1 MPIYTTPSRDRT
13 MVIGALRSVQKNPVN
28 VLKKGSTAFGPQPT
42 SQVQNSE
49 TQGQSTLSLDKS
61 IEINKTY
68 VVSASRR
75 TPGPPLPSKSEGRL
89 TLQRRKTADKG
100 NPCAHDGT
108 HINADIGEGER
119 RLTLQRRIKAGNSER
134 GNSILK
140 ENAQSK
146 LQSASMLGP
155 NNNLMQT
162 RGTNSTDFVS
172 SAELSLMQK
181 IIDTRSNLSAT
192 AKQAP
197 IGKEQENSITSSYR
211 TTAEITVNK
220 GEILYK
226 PRTPVKR
233 LVAGKPDGND
243 DQQKAAKKAFK
254 VPTDQDGN
262 LVRTRTL
269 TADGI
274 KTAMMKLG
282 NQQETKNPTNYS
294 VKTMAKGFQTT
305 KPTINSGIN
314 NLKYSANSAMDSG
327 DRKPPRS
334 GTLTRGTLRQAEIS
348 TQNPCT
354 GNEFLNGEDSA
365 VTVAVRLR
373 PFNKREKNENAQE
386 VVFMKGQD
394 TIVQHPETNHVYSFV
409 YDFSFWSFDELHPEF
424 SSQETVYKKIGFPLL
439 EKAFEGYNTCLFAY
453 GQTGSGKSYTMMG
466 FSEKGIV
473 PRFCEQLFARVAKP
487 EMQQITYHIEMSYF
501 EVYNEK
507 IHDLLVGGNGKM
519 QVKQSLRVREHPVF
533 GPYVADLSSNV
544 VTSYVDVQGWLEL
557 GNKQRATAATGMNE
571 KSSRSHSVFTLVMTQ
586 TKTEFVEE
594 EEHEHCVTSRVNL
607 VDLAGSERCF
617 TAQTSGDRLKEG
629 VSINKSLFTLGKV
642 ISALSEHS
650 QAKKKVFIPYRE
662 SVLTWLLKDSLGGNS
677 KTAMIATI
685 SPSASN
691 VEETLST
698 LRYAKQARQIIN
710 IAKVNEDSSA
720 KLIRDLKLE
729 IEKLKAAQMSSQG
742 IQSERYKSSQK
753 EIGAL
758 KLKLSQQEREMAEV
772 QRRWRERLDQAEK
785 RKLEE
790 ARELQKAGITFKV
803 DNSLPNLVNLNEDP
817 QISEMLLYMIK
828 EGQTRVGKQRPN
840 SKHDIQLSG
849 ALIADDHCVIQN
861 LNGTVSIA
869 PIGNANTYVN
879 GNLITKSTVLHHG
892 DRVILGGDHYFKFNH
907 PLEVQSGQRASSGNA
922 LLGDG
927 PKDFEF
933 AKNELLQAQQTR
945 LEVEIEEARLQAKKE
960 MMQGIQVAKEMAQKE
975 LSSQKSLYE
984 NKIKELEKELV
995 KESKRKK
1002 EIEELQNVKKQ
1013 LKQEMEVNRQLEQE
1027 VEVNRK
1033 RLEMETLATRQ
1044 ALEDHNIR
1052 HVKFLD
1058 ALEAEKRKMTQD
1070 LERIQ
1075 QERKKRLET
1084 TCKSNS
1090 NWSSMKLSMMIQEAN
1105 AISNNLRKHTVFSRH
1120 EEPDNE
1126 NKSIQTPIQVQVKN
1140 TKLGIST
1147 FWSLEKFE
1155 WKLPAMRELY
1165 QGNSHSRDEDLFYDA
1180 NDDWETDLTV
1190 SSSFSRRRSR
1200 SFFKSKR
1207 MSGCLAG
1214 IQAFTIQNQQSVHPT
1229 DLLNV
1234 SQSICIAAPE
1244 STLPVVCKEILG
1256 AAVDFLGRSHLPP
1269 ENIPDR
1275 LVTDLLTIHKG
1286 TMEISNAYEQLDEE
1300 SQENLFTSNQAMQS
1314 NCVRATS
1321 TFERVTI
1328 LVKLWMDTAPQDT
1341 CFGMIEDELLGE
1353 VGTLGRNLQLLL
1365 QGCDSDIS
1373 SMVIEAQNKIS
1384 QTIRRLVKHIG
1395 HLAAFMSMELHFD
1408 EENMDD
1414 SPSYKRSVLA
1424 CLFEGA
1430 ESGME
1435 SLLNVG
1441 LKRIKEYQKLLQ
1453 RPSSNIE
1460 VFERLKKRSMA
1471 LSVSINNYLMELKK
1485 MGTLIQERAICH
1497 QDSIKNLDSITA
1509 VTAELVKFNKSS
1521 EKMYQMVISVL
1532 RGENA
1537 ADEQLKKHI
1546 EMVCSSA
1553 KQVAGKF
1560 GTLWT
1565 FSLDEVNASSV
1576 RVCELDREEPQLVLS
1591 EVDLA
1596 ANSLLD
1602 LIEYL
1607 QNEKKSH
1614 SSCAGRNEMK
1624 NEEKTKVSTDVG
1636 CATWCGRGV
1645 KKMVYT
1651 LQGTSSTAEESSPRG
1666 VQWV

>member
-13 MVIGALRSVQKNPVN
+13 MVIGALRSVPNNPVN
-28 VLKKGSTAFGPQPT
+28 VPEKGSTRLGPQST
-42 SQVQNSE
+42 SQVRDHE

-61 IEINKTY
+61 NEINKTY
-68 VVSASRR
+68 VVSASKR
-75 TPGPPLPSKSEGRL
+75 TLGPPMPSKSEGRL
-89 TLQRRKTADKG
+89 TLQRRKTVDKG
-100 NPCAHDGT
+100 NPCVHGDT
-108 HINADIGEGER
+108 NINADIGEGER
-119 RLTLQRRIKAGNSER
+119 RLALQRRIKVCNSES

-146 LQSASMLGP
+146 VQNASILGA
-155 NNNLMQT
+155 NYLLKT
-162 RGTNSTDFVS
+162 KGTNSTGFAS
-172 SAELSLMQK
+172 SKLSLMQN
-181 IIDTRSNLSAT
+181 IGDTRSNPLANVKL
-192 AKQAP
+192 AAL
-197 IGKEQENSITSSYR
+197 GKKQENPVTPYRATS
-211 TTAEITVNK
+211 AITVNK
-220 GEILYK
+220 VQTLSK
-226 PRTPVKR
+226 PSTTPVKR
-233 LVAGKPDGND
+233 MVAGKPGGND
-243 DQQKAAKKAFK
+243 NQKEAEEKILKI
-254 VPTDQDGN
+254 PTEQN
-262 LVRTRTL
+262 LIQNRTL
-269 TADGI
+269 TTDGI
-274 KTAMMKLG
+274 KMMKLG
-282 NQQETKNPTNYS
+282 NRQETKNPTNYS
-294 VKTMAKGFQTT
+294 VKTMAKGFQIS
-305 KPTINSGIN
+305 KPTIDSGIN
-314 NLKYSANSAMDSG
+314 NLKYSTNSVMDNS
-327 DRKPPRS
+327 DQKPPSSR
-334 GTLTRGTLRQAEIS
+334 TLMRGTLRQVDIS
-348 TQNPCT
+348 SQSPCT
-354 GNEFLNGEDSA
+354 GNECLNGEDSA
-365 VTVAVRLR
+365 VTVAVRVR
-373 PFNKREKNENAQE
+373 PFSNREKIENAEQ

-394 TIVQHPETNHVYSFV
+394 TIVQHPETNHTYSFV

-424 SSQETVYKKIGFPLL
+424 SSQETIYKKIGFPLL

-466 FSEKGIV
+466 FSDEGII
-473 PRFCEQLFARVAKP
+473 PRFCEQLFAKVAKP
-487 EMQQITYHIEMSYF
+487 EMQQATYHIEMSYF

-533 GPYVADLSSNV
+533 GPYVADLTLNV
-544 VTSYVDVQGWLEL
+544 VTSYADIQGWLEL

-571 KSSRSHSVFTLVMTQ
+571 KSSRSHSVFTLIMTQ

-594 EEHEHCVTSRVNL
+594 EEHDHCVTSKVNL

-617 TAQTSGDRLKEG
+617 TAQTSGNRLKEG

-642 ISALSEHS
+642 ISALSEYF

-729 IEKLKAAQMSSQG
+729 IDKLKAAQMSSQG
-742 IQSERYKSSQK
+742 IQSERYKVSQK
-753 EIGAL
+753 EIKAL
-758 KLKLSQQEREMAEV
+758 KLKLNQQEREMAES
-772 QRRWRERLDQAEK
+772 QRRWRERLEQAEK

-817 QISEMLLYMIK
+817 QISEVLLYMIK

-840 SKHDIQLSG
+840 SRHDIQLSG

-869 PIGNANTYVN
+869 PLGDANTYVN
-879 GNLITKSTVLHHG
+879 GNLIAESIVLHHG
-892 DRVILGGDHYFKFNH
+892 DRVIMGGDHYFKFNH
-907 PLEVQSGQRASSGNA
+907 PLEVQCGRASSGNA

-927 PKDFEF
+927 PKGFEF
-933 AKNELLQAQQTR
+933 AKNELLQAQQAR

-960 MMQGIQVAKEMAQKE
+960 MMQGIQVAKQIAQKE
-975 LSSQKSLYE
+975 LSCQKSLYE

-995 KESKRKK
+995 KESQKK
-1002 EIEELQNVKKQ
+1002 KAIEELQNVKKQ
-1013 LKQEMEVNRQLEQE
+1013 LQQEMQVNKQLEQE
-1027 VEVNRK
+1027 VAVNRK
-1033 RLEMETLATRQ
+1033 RLELETLATRQ

-1058 ALEAEKRKMTQD
+1058 ALEAEKRKMTKD
-1070 LERIQ
+1070 LERMQ

-1084 TCKSNS
+1084 QKSSVCKDHSY
-1090 NWSSMKLSMMIQEAN
+1090 WSSMKLSMMIQEAN
-1105 AISNNLRKHTVFSRH
+1105 TISNNLKKHTVFNRH
-1120 EEPDNE
+1120 EESDNE

-1155 WKLPAMRELY
+1155 CKLAAMRELY
-1165 QGNSHSRDEDLFYDA
+1165 QGNTHSRDEDLFYDP
-1180 NDDWETDLTV
+1180 NDDWETDLTH

-1214 IQAFTIQNQQSVHPT
+1214 IQAFSVQNLQSAHPT

-1234 SQSICIAAPE
+1234 SQSICLTGSE

-1256 AAVDFLGRSHLPP
+1256 AAVDFLGRNHLSQ

-1275 LVTDLLTIHKG
+1275 LITDLLTIHKG
-1286 TMEISNAYEQLDEE
+1286 TMEISKSYEQLDEE
-1300 SQENLFTSNQAMQS
+1300 SQENLFANNQAMQS
-1314 NCVRATS
+1314 YCVRATS
-1321 TFERVTI
+1321 IFERVTV
-1328 LVKLWMDTAPQDT
+1328 LVKLWIDTVPQDT
-1341 CFGMIEDELLGE
+1341 CFGISEDELLGE
-1353 VGTLGRNLQLLL
+1353 VRTLGRNLQLLL

-1373 SMVIEAQNKIS
+1373 SMVMEAQNKIS

-1408 EENMDD
+1408 EENIDD
-1414 SPSYKRSVLA
+1414 SPSYKRSVMA
-1424 CLFEGA
+1424 CLFEGT
-1430 ESGME
+1430 ESGMK
-1435 SLLNVG
+1435 SLLDVG
-1441 LKRIKEYQKLLQ
+1441 LKAIKEHQKLLQ
-1453 RPSSNIE
+1453 RPSTKTE

-1471 LSVSINNYLMELKK
+1471 LSASIQNYLMELKK
-1485 MGTLIQERAICH
+1485 LKMGTLIQECPTWHLR
-1497 QDSIKNLDSITA
+1497 SIKGLNS
-1509 VTAELVKFNKSS
+1509 VSAELVKFNESYHT
-1521 EKMYQMVISVL
+1521 MCQMITSVL

-1537 ADEQLKKHI
+1537 VDKQLKKCI
-1546 EMVCSSA
+1546 EMACSSMLN
-1553 KQVAGKF
+1553 VAGKF
-1560 GTLWT
+1560 DMLWT
-1565 FSLDEVNASSV
+1565 SSLEVNASSA
-1576 RVCELDREEPQLVLS
+1576 RESKLDRKGPQLLIS

-1602 LIEYL
+1602 LIEHL
-1607 QNEKKSH
+1607 QSEKGNASCTDNNEKIMASTNVD
-1614 SSCAGRNEMK
+1614 SSIRCN
-1624 NEEKTKVSTDVG
+1624 
-1636 CATWCGRGV
+1636 RGV
-1645 KKMVYT
+1645 KKVVYT
-1651 LQGTSSTAEESSPRG
+1651 LQGTASTTEEPSPTT
-1666 VQWV
+1666 VEWV

>member
-1 MPIYTTPSRDRT
+1 MPICTTPSRDRT
-13 MVIGALRSVQKNPVN
+13 MVIGVLRPVQQNPVN
-28 VLKKGSTAFGPQPT
+28 RLKKGNARFGPQPT
-42 SQVQNSE
+42 SQVQDNA

-61 IEINKTY
+61 NEINKTY
-68 VVSASRR
+68 VMSASKR
-75 TPGPPLPSKSEGRL
+75 TLGPPMPSKSENRL
-89 TLQRRKTADKG
+89 TLQRRKTVVKG
-100 NPCAHDGT
+100 NPCAHEDT
-108 HINADIGEGER
+108 NIDADIGEGER
-119 RLTLQRRIKAGNSER
+119 RLTLQRRMKVGNSER
-134 GNSILK
+134 GSSILK
-140 ENAQSK
+140 ENTRGK
-146 LQSASMLGP
+146 LQTVSMLGP
-155 NNNLMQT
+155 NNNLLQT
-162 RGTNSTDFVS
+162 KGTNSTGLAS

-181 IIDTRSNLSAT
+181 VMDTRSNLSAT
-192 AKQAP
+192 AKQAS
-197 IGKEQENSITSSYR
+197 IGKIQENSITSSYQ

-220 GEILYK
+220 VETLSK
-226 PRTPVKR
+226 PSATSVKR
-233 LVAGKPDGND
+233 TVASKPDGND
-243 DQQKAAKKAFK
+243 NQQKAFK
-254 VPTDQDGN
+254 VSSEHN
-262 LVRTRTL
+262 LIRTRTL
-269 TADGI
+269 TTDGI
-274 KTAMMKLG
+274 KIATMKLG
-282 NQQETKNPTNYS
+282 NQQETKNPSNYS
-294 VKTMAKGFQTT
+294 VKTMAKDFQSM
-305 KPTINSGIN
+305 KPTMDSGIN
-314 NLKYSANSAMDSG
+314 NLKYSANSVVNNG
-327 DRKPPRS
+327 DRKPPR
-334 GTLTRGTLRQAEIS
+334 GTLKQAEIS
-348 TQNPCT
+348 TQSPCA
-354 GNEFLNGEDSA
+354 GNECLNGEDSA
-365 VTVAVRLR
+365 VTVAVRVR
-373 PFNKREKNENAQE
+373 PFSNREKNENAQE
-386 VVFMKGQD
+386 IIFMKGQD
-394 TIVQHPETNHVYSFV
+394 TIVQHPETKHTYSFV
-409 YDFSFWSFDELHPEF
+409 FDFSFWSFDELNPEF
-424 SSQETVYKKIGFPLL
+424 SSQETVYKKIGVPLL

-466 FSEKGIV
+466 FSDEGII
-473 PRFCEQLFARVAKP
+473 PRFCEQLFARAAKP
-487 EMQQITYHIEMSYF
+487 GMQQVTFHIEMSYF

-544 VTSYVDVQGWLEL
+544 VTSYVDIKGWLEL

-586 TKTEFVEE
+586 TKTEFVED
-594 EEHEHCVTSRVNL
+594 EEHEHCITSRINL

-617 TAQTSGDRLKEG
+617 KARTSGDRLKEG

-642 ISALSEHS
+642 ISALSEYF

-677 KTAMIATI
+677 KTGMIATI

-758 KLKLSQQEREMAEV
+758 KLKLGQQEREMAEA

-785 RKLEE
+785 RKFEE

-828 EGQTRVGKQRPN
+828 GGQTRVGKQRPN

-849 ALIADDHCVIQN
+849 VLIADDHCVIKN
-861 LNGTVSIA
+861 LNGTVSIT
-869 PIGNANTYVN
+869 PVGDANTYVN
-879 GNLITKSTVLHHG
+879 GNLITESTVLHHG

-922 LLGDG
+922 LLGDR

-933 AKNELLQAQQTR
+933 AKNELLQAQQAR

-960 MMQGIQVAKEMAQKE
+960 MMQGIQVAKQMAQKE

-995 KESKRKK
+995 KESIKKK

-1013 LKQEMEVNRQLEQE
+1013 LKQEMQVNRQLEQE

-1033 RLEMETLATRQ
+1033 RLELETLATRQ
-1044 ALEDHNIR
+1044 ALQDHNIR

-1058 ALEAEKRKMTQD
+1058 ALEAEKRKMSQD
-1070 LERIQ
+1070 LERMQ
-1075 QERKKRLET
+1075 QERKKRMET
-1084 TCKSNS
+1084 QNNTSCKSHS
-1090 NWSSMKLSMMIQEAN
+1090 YWSSMKLSMMIQEAN
-1105 AISNNLRKHTVFSRH
+1105 TISNNLRKHTVFSRH
-1120 EEPDNE
+1120 EEPDDI
-1126 NKSIQTPIQVQVKN
+1126 NKSIQTTIQVHVKN

-1155 WKLPAMRELY
+1155 WKLAAMRELS
-1165 QGNSHSRDEDLFYDA
+1165 QGNTNSRDEDLFYDP
-1180 NDDWETDLTV
+1180 NDDWETDLTH

-1214 IQAFTIQNQQSVHPT
+1214 IQTFTIQNVQSAHPT
-1229 DLLNV
+1229 DLLNI
-1234 SQSICIAAPE
+1234 SQSICEAGSE
-1244 STLPVVCKEILG
+1244 SILPVVCKEILG
-1256 AAVDFLGRSHLPP
+1256 AAVDFLGSSHSPQG
-1269 ENIPDR
+1269 NIPDR
-1275 LVTDLLTIHKG
+1275 LITDLVIIHKG
-1286 TMEISNAYEQLDEE
+1286 MMEISNTYEQLDEE
-1300 SQENLFTSNQAMQS
+1300 SQENLFTRNQAMQS
-1314 NCVRATS
+1314 YCVRATS
-1321 TFERVTI
+1321 AFERVSI
-1328 LVKLWMDTAPQDT
+1328 LVKLWLDSSPQDT

-1353 VGTLGRNLQLLL
+1353 VRTLGRNLQLLL

-1373 SMVIEAQNKIS
+1373 SMVMEAQNKIS

-1395 HLAAFMSMELHFD
+1395 HLAAFTSMELHFD

-1414 SPSYKRSVLA
+1414 SPSYKRSIMT
-1424 CLFEGA
+1424 CLFEGT

-1435 SLLNVG
+1435 SLLDAG
-1441 LKRIKEYQKLLQ
+1441 LKRIKEHQKLLQ
-1453 RPSSNIE
+1453 RLSSKIE
-1460 VFERLKKRSMA
+1460 ALERLKKRSMA
-1471 LSVSINNYLMELKK
+1471 LLVSIQNYLMELKK
-1485 MGTLIQERAICH
+1485 MGTQIQEHATSH
-1497 QDSIKNLDSITA
+1497 PDSVKNLGSVA
-1509 VTAELVKFNKSS
+1509 AELVKFNESS
-1521 EKMYQMVISVL
+1521 LKVNQMMTSVL

-1537 ADEQLKKHI
+1537 ADKQLKWCI

-1553 KQVAGKF
+1553 KHVAGKF
-1560 GTLWT
+1560 GKLWT
-1565 FSLDEVNASSV
+1565 FSLDETNAFSV
-1576 RVCELDREEPQLVLS
+1576 RESKLDRKGPELVLS
-1591 EVDLA
+1591 EVDVA

-1607 QNEKKSH
+1607 QNEKRH
-1614 SSCAGRNEMK
+1614 SSCADSNEKK
-1624 NEEKTKVSTDVG
+1624 NEEAIKASTDVDS
-1636 CATWCGRGV
+1636 ATWCGRGV
-1645 KKMVYT
+1645 KKIVYT
-1651 LQGTSSTAEESSPRG
+1651 LQGTASTSEESSPRG
-1666 VQWV
+1666 IQWV